1 MLVPTLILPRDEELE
16 ILGRTVEQ
24 SLGRSVQ
31 SIDVIGRDPLSRTF
45 SVAMQDGN
53 HLIARIADSHMPTHI
68 MESEIATMK
77 FILER
82 TSIPVP
88 KILAYEL
95 DQSHTLG
102 AHMLL
107 EKVSGVRLDAIF
119 DDLPAE
125 AQDSLVTQLAHFM
138 LEASRISFPAIG
150 SIVLPQSP
158 APSPPPPP
166 TDPAA
171 VPPLGPLTHPCFYVD
186 GRNAL
191 ALDRGPF
198 PTARAYFLACADRE
212 RAATRELF
220 TLSAGAPAGAEY
232 QALLAD
238 THALVERAVA
248 LLIELVRRCEG
259 LDGADAEL
267 ARYALDLHELG
278 PKNII
283 VAPDE
288 PTRILAVVDW
298 QSASIRPL
306 WRCARTPYWLL
317 PSLVGEDDA
326 RKQRLRSMFCAAV
339 AGDPVFARA
348 VDTDDTRHALDEVAE
363 YDAFRDGFLVLPTLQ
378 SILATLPG
386 EEDVD
391 GLRKLLDPQT
401 LTGRAA
407 RISLLTHGPGVL
419 SLATSTPG
427 SPLSDSPVSFGW
439 NRKLY
444 RYSVPTTPRYSVP
457 PTPIA

>member
-1 MLVPTLILPRDEELE
+1 
-16 ILGRTVEQ
+16 
-24 SLGRSVQ
+24 
-31 SIDVIGRDPLSRTF
+31 
-45 SVAMQDGN
+45 MQDGN
-53 HLIARIADSHMPTHI
+53 HLIARIADSHMPTGI

-77 FILER
+77 FVHER

-95 DQSHTLG
+95 DQSHPLG
-102 AHMLL
+102 AHILL
-107 EKVSGVRLDAIF
+107 EKVSGGVRLDTIF

-125 AQDSLVTQLAHFM
+125 AQNSLVTQLAHFM
-138 LEASRISFPAIG
+138 LEASRLSFPAIG
-150 SIVLPQSP
+150 SIILPQSS
-158 APSPPPPP
+158 AA
-166 TDPAA
+166 DPAA

-191 ALDRGPF
+191 SLDRGPF
-198 PTARAYFLACADRE
+198 PTARAYFLACAERE
-212 RAATRELF
+212 RAATRALF
-220 TLSAGAPAGAEY
+220 TSGAPAGAEY

-238 THALVERAVA
+238 THALVERAVT

-298 QSASIRPL
+298 QSASVRPL

-317 PSLVGEDDA
+317 PSLVGDDDA
-326 RKQRLRSMFCAAV
+326 RKQRLRSVFRAAV

-363 YDAFRDGFLVLPTLQ
+363 YDTFRDGFLVLPTLQ

-444 RYSVPTTPRYSVP
+444 RYSVPATPRYSVP